1 VHVTD
6 DEIALLARRGVR
18 LAHCPL
24 SNMRLASGIMRLGAI
39 HA

>member
-18 LAHCPL
+18 LAHCLL